1 MIAVLKNTW
10 ALLIGVLLLMLGNG
24 MQTTLLGV
32 RGAAEFESTT
42 TMSWI
47 MSGYFVGFLGGSRL
61 APELIRRV
69 GHVRVFAAL
78 GSLISAAL
86 VLFAAFSNPIV
97 WLLLRVVV
105 GFCFSGVYVV
115 AESWLNDKST
125 NNTRGTALSAYMIV
139 QMLGIVAAQGMLNL
153 GDPNGYFLFVI
164 ASVLVSISFA
174 PILLS
179 VSPAPVCESA
189 SPMSLRELIRFSPL
203 GAFGAFC
210 VGGLFGAIF
219 AMGAVYGTEAGLSLG
234 QISVFIACIYLGGLT
249 CQFPIGWLSDRVDR
263 RQLILWTAVV
273 CSAVTG
279 AAILYADQYPVLLAV
294 AFVMGG
300 IINPL
305 YSLIIAYT
313 NDMLDPANMASGA
326 GCMIFI
332 GGVGAIGGP
341 LVAGAMMVQFGPNG
355 FFGYISLGTALLAL
369 FTVFR
374 MAVRTSAPIDQPAA
388 FTPVSQACSPVAVD
402 MAQEY
407 ALDLQEAES
416 MPDESD

>member
-1 MIAVLKNTW
+1 MTAVLKNTW
-10 ALLIGVLLLMLGNG
+10 ALLIGILLLMLGNG
-24 MQTTLLGV
+24 MQSTLLGV
-32 RGAAEFESTT
+32 RSVAEFESTT
-42 TMSWI
+42 TISWI
-47 MSGYFVGFLGGSRL
+47 MSGYFIGFLGGSRL

-97 WLLLRVVV
+97 WLLLRIVV

-125 NNTRGTALSAYMIV
+125 NETRGKALSAYMIV

-203 GAFGAFC
+203 GAFGSFC
-210 VGGLFGAIF
+210 VGGLFGGIF
-219 AMGAVYGTEAGLSLG
+219 AMGAVYGSEAGLSLG
-234 QISVFIACIYLGGLT
+234 QISAFIACVYLGGLI
-249 CQFPIGWLSDRVDR
+249 CQFPIGWLSDRMDR
-263 RQLILWTAVV
+263 RQLILWSAVV
-273 CSAVTG
+273 CSTVTG
-279 AAILYADQYPVLLAV
+279 SAILLADNFVVLLAV

-313 NDMLDPANMASGA
+313 NDKLDPANMASGA

-341 LVAGAMMVQFGPNG
+341 LVAGAMMAQFGPNG

-369 FTVFR
+369 FTAFR
-374 MAVRTSAPIDQPAA
+374 AVVRTSEPIDQLAA

-407 ALDLQEAES
+407 ALDLQEADAK
-416 MPDESD
+416 PDAPD

>member
-1 MIAVLKNTW
+1 MIAVLKNSW
-10 ALLIGVLLLMLGNG
+10 ALLIGILLLMLGNG
-24 MQTTLLGV
+24 MQATLLGV
-32 RGAAEFESTT
+32 RGVAEFESTT

-47 MSGYFVGFLGGSRL
+47 MSGYFIGFLGGSRL
-61 APELIRRV
+61 APGLIRRV

-86 VLFAAFSNPIV
+86 ILFAAFSNPVV
-97 WLLLRVVV
+97 WLFLRIVV

-125 NNTRGTALSAYMIV
+125 NETRGKTLSAYMIV

-153 GDPNGYFLFVI
+153 GDPGGYFLFVI
-164 ASVLVSISFA
+164 ASVLVSVSFA

-189 SPMSLRELIRFSPL
+189 APMSVRELIGFSPL
-203 GAFGAFC
+203 GAFGSFC

-219 AMGAVYGTEAGLSLG
+219 AMGAVYASEAGLSLS
-234 QISVFIACIYLGGLT
+234 QITVFIACVYIGGLV
-249 CQFPIGWLSDRVDR
+249 CQYPIGWLSDRIDR
-263 RQLILWTAVV
+263 RLLILWSAAV

-279 AAILYADQYPVLLAV
+279 AAILLADQYAVLLVV

-300 IINPL
+300 ILNPL

-326 GCMIFI
+326 GCLIFI

-341 LVAGAMMVQFGPNG
+341 LIAGAMMVQFGPNG
-355 FFGYISLGTALLAL
+355 FFGFICLGTLLLAL
-369 FTVFR
+369 FTVYR
-374 MAVRTSAPIDQPAA
+374 VAVRTPSPIEQPAA

-407 ALDLQEAES
+407 ALELQEAES
-416 MPDESD
+416 N